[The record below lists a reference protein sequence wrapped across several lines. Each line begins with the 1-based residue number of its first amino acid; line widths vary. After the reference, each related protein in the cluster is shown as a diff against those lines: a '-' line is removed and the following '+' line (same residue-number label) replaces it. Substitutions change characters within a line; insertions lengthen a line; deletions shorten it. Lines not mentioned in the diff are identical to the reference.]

1 MDPRIEK
8 LRAAGYSD
16 SDIEGYMKSFP
27 EPVQEKPTELPVVGD
42 KFEMIPPRESS
53 YLEDAGDL
61 AMTLIPKGAEFIGNN
76 LGSAAAIGAGL
87 YGGSKVGKLVDVGR
101 EYISAKNAAT
111 EASQART
118 AAQQAA
124 TARSAQRFPGPAG
137 TAPAPATS
145 PILNSA
151 GQPMSAASQQ
161 AAQATARQ
169 AATQAVAQQA
179 AATGGAPAAQ
189 GATFLQRMA
198 TQFAQYAPAAR
209 AMTGIGAALYSPSVN
224 TGEQEALN
232 RIDPSR
238 ISERQANINRLTP
251 EERRR
256 RGL

>member
-53 YLEDAGDL
+53 VMSDIGDIGM
-61 AMTLIPKGAEFIGNN
+61 ALIPKGAEFIGNN
-76 LGSAAAIGAGL
+76 LGSVAAGGAAL
-87 YGGSKVGKLVDVGR
+87 YGGSKIGKLIDVGR
-101 EYISAKNAAT
+101 EYIGAKNAT
-111 EASQART
+111 T
-118 AAQQAA
+118 AAQQAE
-124 TARSAQRFPGPAG
+124 TARLAQRFNTPTGA

-209 AMTGIGAALYSPSVN
+209 ALTGIGAALYSPSVN
-224 TGEQEALN
+224 TGEQETLN

-238 ISERQANINRLTP
+238 IAERQANINRLTP

>member
-1 MDPRIEK
+1 VDPRIEK

-53 YLEDAGDL
+53 YLSDAGDL
-61 AMTLIPKGAEFIGNN
+61 AMTLIPKAAEAVGNN
-76 LGSAAAIGAGL
+76 LGTIAGVGAGL
-87 YGGSKVGKLVDVGR
+87 YGGSQLGKIVGVGR
-101 EYISAKNAAT
+101 EYIGAKNAAT
-111 EASQART
+111 
-118 AAQQAA
+118 AAQQAE
-124 TARSAQRFPGPAG
+124 TARLASRFNTPTAG
-137 TAPAPATS
+137 AAPAPATS

-209 AMTGIGAALYSPSVN
+209 ALTGIGAALYSPSVN

-238 ISERQANINRLTP
+238 IAERQANINRLTP

>member
-1 MDPRIEK
+1 
-8 LRAAGYSD
+8 
-16 SDIEGYMKSFP
+16 MKSFP

-53 YLEDAGDL
+53 YMEDAGDL

-76 LGSAAAIGAGL
+76 LGSVAAIGAGL

-101 EYISAKNAAT
+101 EYIGAKNAAT
-111 EASQART
+111 
-118 AAQQAA
+118 AAQQAE
-124 TARSAQRFPGPAG
+124 TARLASRFNTPTGGAPA
-137 TAPAPATS
+137 APAPATS

-209 AMTGIGAALYSPSVN
+209 ALTGIGAALYSPSVN

-238 ISERQANINRLTP
+238 IAERQANINRLTP